1 MKHPSSHAFVNQLLV
16 YTLAMICTSG
26 SVGLATV
33 WLRYQISETANRIK
47 VTEQKIAKC
56 ERNLAETVTDIET
69 EQSPDVLRRRNE
81 ELKLGLAFPNEMQVM
96 RIPDDVEARLAAKSR
111 SSVVTD
117 GGLLVVFKPSNGDA
131 R

>member
-1 MKHPSSHAFVNQLLV
+1 MKHPSTHAFVNQLLV

-33 WLRYQISETANRIK
+33 WMRYQISETANRIK
-47 VTEQKIAKC
+47 QIEQKIAKC
-56 ERNLAETVTDIET
+56 ERSLAETVTDIET

-81 ELKLGLAFPNEMQVM
+81 ELKLGLAFPNEVQVH

-111 SSVVTD
+111 PGVVSD
-117 GGLLVVFKPSNGDA
+117 GGVFVVFKPETEGA